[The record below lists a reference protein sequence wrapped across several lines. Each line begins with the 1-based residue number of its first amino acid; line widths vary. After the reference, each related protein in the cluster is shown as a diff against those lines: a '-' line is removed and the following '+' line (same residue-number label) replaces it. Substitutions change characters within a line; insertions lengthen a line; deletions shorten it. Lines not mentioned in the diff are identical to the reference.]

1 MTPQGTANDS
11 ANALTALRRYMVVLV
26 LLNLVWEFAHMPL
39 YTIWEDGTTDEI
51 LFAAIHCTGG
61 DALIGLTAI
70 MLAVF
75 LFGGSRWPNA
85 RMGTVLFATV
95 AIGVGYTIFSEWLNI
110 VVREAWAYRDI
121 MPVIPILNVGL
132 SPLLQWIVIP
142 VLAYAFSLKPVR
154 RRKTQHA

>member
-1 MTPQGTANDS
+1 MA
-11 ANALTALRRYMVVLV
+11 VIV

-39 YTIWEDGTTDEI
+39 YTIWEEGTTEEI
-51 LFAAIHCTGG
+51 LFAAVHCTGG

-75 LFGGSRWPNA
+75 LFGGTRWPGEHI
-85 RMGTVLFATV
+85 RTVLFAAI

-110 VVREAWAYRDI
+110 VVRQAWAYRDI
-121 MPVIPILNVGL
+121 MPVVPVLNVGL

-142 VLAYAFSLKPVR
+142 ALAYVMALKPVGHL
-154 RRKTQHA
+154 KSQNA

>member
-1 MTPQGTANDS
+1 LKPQTTANDS
-11 ANALTALRRYMVVLV
+11 ITALTALRRYMVALV

-39 YTIWEDGTTDEI
+39 YTIWEEGTTEEI

-75 LFGGSRWPNA
+75 LFGEPHWPDE
-85 RMGTVLFATV
+85 RIRTVLFA
-95 AIGVGYTIFSEWLNI
+95 AIGIGVGYTIFSEWLNI

-132 SPLLQWIVIP
+132 SPLLQWIAIP

-154 RRKTQHA
+154 RRNTRHA